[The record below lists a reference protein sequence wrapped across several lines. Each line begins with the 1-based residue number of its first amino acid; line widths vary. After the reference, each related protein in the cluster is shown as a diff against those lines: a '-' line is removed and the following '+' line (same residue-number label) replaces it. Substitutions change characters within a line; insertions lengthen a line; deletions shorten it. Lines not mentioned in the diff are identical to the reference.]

1 MQLAIRNRRQLV
13 AVAVL
18 ALVAALLPLLA
29 SGPAQAQPV
38 VSIPQIQGAQ
48 HTSPFEG
55 VNVTTTGVVTALAF
69 NGYYLQDPVGDGNPD
84 TSDGI
89 FVFRFGAGVAIGDEV
104 QVTDFVSEFV
114 GGGCG
119 SGNLSITQLSPS
131 AANQAVLSSGNPLPA
146 PVVIGT
152 GGRIPPNVITYTGAG
167 GTNDQPSFCPGGGN
181 PSIYNPSGPN
191 ADGLDFYESLEG
203 MLVTV
208 DAPVAVSATRTFSA
222 FSSEMF
228 TLPSN
233 GAHAAPAGVRT
244 ARGGINLAADA
255 DGYGDTN
262 PERVQ
267 IQFDPTTSG
276 GASVPAIV
284 VGDQLGDVTGVVGYS
299 FGNFEVIATH
309 QVAVTTPGGL
319 GAEATDLTPQ
329 KREVTVASYNVL
341 NLAAAPQDNAQR
353 VLLAGHIADNLGGPD
368 VLALQEIQDNDGTAN
383 TGNTD
388 ATQTLQDLV
397 DAISA
402 AGGPDYDFF
411 DVAPVDGTSGGAPG
425 GNIRNAF
432 LYNAD
437 RVELV
442 DFVSLT
448 PDVLADLGVS
458 DPNAFAGTRNPLLAT
473 FKFRGKEFTV
483 INNHLTSRFGSTPI
497 FGGPQLFVQ
506 AGEAV
511 REAQT
516 GALNEVVD
524 ALLESGTGNPVQ
536 ASKAGRVMV
545 VGDLNTFEFTND
557 LTDILPGSG
566 PDRVLSNLVDG
577 VTDDNV
583 YSFIFDGNSQMLDH
597 FFVTDNLLGTAEF
610 DIVHVNVDFPRLSS
624 ATTASDHEPLVGRFG
639 LNG

>member
-13 AVAVL
+13 AVAVV
-18 ALVAALLPLLA
+18 AVVAALLPLLT
-29 SGPAQAQPV
+29 SGPVQAQV
-38 VSIPQIQGAQ
+38 VVTIPAIQGAQ
-48 HTSPFEG
+48 HTSPLEG
-55 VNVTTTGVVTALAF
+55 MNVTTTGVVTAVAF
-69 NGYYLQDPVGDGNPD
+69 NGYYLQDPIGDGDPD

-89 FVFRFGAGVAIGDEV
+89 FVFRFSAGVAIGDSV
-104 QVTDFVSEFV
+104 QITDFVSEFV
-114 GGGCG
+114 SGGCG
-119 SGNLSITQLSPS
+119 TGNLSTTQLSPS
-131 AANQAVLSSGNPLPA
+131 SSNQLVLSSGNPLPA

-181 PSIYNPSGPN
+181 LSVYNPSGPN

-203 MLVTV
+203 MLVTI
-208 DAPVAVSATRTFSA
+208 DDPVAVSATRTFSS

-228 TLPSN
+228 TLPNN
-233 GAHAAPAGVRT
+233 GTHAAPPNVRT

-267 IQFDPTTSG
+267 VQFDPTTSG
-276 GASVPAIV
+276 GASVPTIV
-284 VGDQLGDVTGVVGYS
+284 VGDRLGDVTGVVGYS

-309 QVAVTTPGGL
+309 QVTVTPGGL
-319 GAEATDLTPQ
+319 GTETTALTPQ
-329 KREVTVASYNVL
+329 QSEVAVASYNVL
-341 NLAAAPQDNAQR
+341 NLAATPQDNAQR
-353 VLLAGHIADNLGGPD
+353 VLLAGHIANNLGGPD
-368 VLALQEIQDNDGTAN
+368 VVAVQEIQDNDGDAD

-411 DVAPVDGTSGGAPG
+411 DVAPVDGTSGGVPG

-437 RVELV
+437 RVKLV

-448 PDVLADLGVS
+448 PDVLTDLGVS

-506 AGEAV
+506 AGETE

-524 ALLESGTGNPVQ
+524 ALLAGGNGNAIH
-536 ASKAGRVMV
+536 ASKAGRIMV

-566 PDRVLSNLVDG
+566 PDRVLTNLVNG

-583 YSFIFDGNSQMLDH
+583 YSFIFDGNSQQLDH

-624 ATTASDHEPLVGRFG
+624 ATTASDHEALVGRFG
-639 LNG
+639 LND